1 MDEQNLDNVRCAVQA
16 ARNYWLAFMDTGE
29 ADISPRVE
37 EIEETS
43 DGFRIVLSIP
53 APAKFTSMLLTGEA
67 VGKEHKTFFV
77 SGENLRVTRMLS
89 GVEPLA
95 S

>member
-1 MDEQNLDNVRCAVQA
+1 MEAQNLENVRLAVQA
-16 ARNYWLAFMDTGE
+16 ARNYWLAFMDARET
-29 ADISPRVE
+29 DISPRVE

-43 DGFRIVLSIP
+43 EGFRIVLSIP

-77 SGENLRVTRMLS
+77 TGQNLRVTRMVS